1 MNESDDRD
9 IKIIEDETLTSNNPT
24 GKAEKKDK
32 IKDAENGNIN
42 YQRSFGGEKDSGV
55 FKWKDYF
62 DFELEVGPGTGQEYP
77 ISIIHSPAGEA
88 HQTIHFPFDE
98 SGLEIVLKDIQIE
111 LLKTR
116 IEETRQI
123 LPPKE
128 QKVKDFGQKLFDTLF
143 SGEIRSLYDVSL
155 NEAKKQGK
163 GLRLKLRI
171 TPPELAAL
179 PWEFLYD
186 PHQRDYISLSN
197 ITPVVRYLELPQV
210 IQVLHVDTPLHIL
223 GMTASPD
230 DLPLLNVE
238 HEKQLVEEAIKGL
251 CKQGLADITWLAGQ
265 TWEDLQQVMRTGI
278 WHIFHFIGHGGF
290 DCNSD
295 EGIIALAD
303 EEGRAF
309 PLSATQLGRFLAD
322 QTNLRLVILNSCK
335 GAQGSKRD
343 IYSSTAA
350 ILVHK
355 GIPAVLAMQYEISDK
370 AAIAF
375 SRAFYRAL
383 ADGMPVD
390 ASVADAR
397 IAVNVALKNTLE
409 WVTPVLYLRA
419 PDGVLFNI
427 KTSPPGKID
436 ALIFTA
442 RQLAKDSKYSEAL
455 YKWIE
460 VLNLDPENEMAL
472 SGKKEMDAKISN
484 YCPKCR
490 TQNLRRKKFCMKCG
504 TILYRDDAFKV

>member
-1 MNESDDRD
+1 MQVSKDRD
-9 IKIIEDETLTSNNPT
+9 VKIVENHETFKANEEEKERIKESN
-24 GKAEKKDK
+24 GDG
-32 IKDAENGNIN
+32 IDA
-42 YQRSFGGEKDSGV
+42 QRSIGEKYSGASDR
-55 FKWKDYF
+55 WKDYF
-62 DFELEVGPGTGQEYP
+62 DFELEISSGNGREYP
-77 ISIIHSPAGEA
+77 VSIIHSPAGEVRE
-88 HQTIHFPFDE
+88 TMHFPFDE
-98 SGLEIVLKDIQIE
+98 FALEIALKDIQIAIM
-111 LLKTR
+111 R
-116 IEETRQI
+116 YRDQETRQI
-123 LPPKE
+123 LLPEE
-128 QKVKDFGQKLFDTLF
+128 QTVKDFGQKLFDTLF
-143 SGEIRSLYDVSL
+143 SGELRSFYDVSL

-171 TPPELAAL
+171 HPPELAAL

-186 PHQRDYISLSN
+186 SHQRDYISLSN
-197 ITPVVRYLELPQV
+197 ITPVVRYLELPQC
-210 IQVLHVDTPLHIL
+210 IQVLHVDPPLHIL
-223 GMTASPD
+223 GMTVSPD

-251 CKQGLADITWLAGQ
+251 SEQGLVDITWLAGQ

-290 DCNSD
+290 DRNSD
-295 EGIIALAD
+295 EGIIALANED
-303 EEGRAF
+303 GQAF
-309 PLSATQLGRFLAD
+309 PLSATQLGRFLAG
-322 QTNLRLVILNSCK
+322 QSNLRLVILNSCK

-370 AAIAF
+370 AAIVFA
-375 SRAFYRAL
+375 RAFYRAL

-397 IAVNVALKNTLE
+397 IAVNVALNNTLE
-409 WVTPVLYLRA
+409 WVTPVLYLRS

-427 KTSPPGKID
+427 KKPPTPLQNSLGRIKS
-436 ALIFTA
+436 LIFTA
-442 RQLAKDSKYSEAL
+442 QQLSNDGKYSEAL

-460 VLNLDPENEMAL
+460 VLNLDPENEIAKK
-472 SGKKEMDAKISN
+472 GKKEANDKISN

-490 TQNLRRKKFCMKCG
+490 TQNVRRKKFCMKCG
-504 TILYRDDAFKV
+504 TLLYRTR